1 MFNRIF
7 SLLLACLLLGM
18 PQAHA
23 QQMGSAIV
31 AYEDAGAPRLVTANQ
46 SGGSVTLIARGSGE
60 RLKEARFSGDL
71 RQLARSDDGTLL
83 VTDYSGDRLLLLDDD
98 LDVKKAIPTGHRPY
112 GVIFDPKRRWFWVT
126 LFESARL
133 QAYDEDGDLQLDLP
147 TAETPRG
154 LALTDDDRLLLTH
167 AMTGQIAIYS
177 LKNLGKTPTAAAI
190 EKPKLITLAE
200 THSATPS
207 DSQGLP
213 RLLDGIALS
222 PDGSEAW
229 LPHVLWSFSHP
240 FQFQSTVFPAVSI
253 IDLDTETERVDERK
267 QLFLQI
273 NLPNVGNRSQI
284 VSNPFAARFA
294 ADGKRV
300 YLTLAGSEDLLVFD
314 LSRSGKQN
322 NNRHRRKKFQGGAK
336 ATQLLRHLPGQ
347 SPQDLLIDGDHIL
360 VHNAMGQDLTRLSS
374 GGSGPFARVTVDKPH
389 LAQLVESDPRPA
401 ALIRGERLFNLGN
414 TLGSTSANGRF
425 PMAGD
430 NWMSCNSCHLDGFN
444 FTNKFLMQAHRQKS
458 RDNAINGHANLAN
471 MVAGDFIGEYLRMIQ
486 QTQGGMGHDG
496 RDGAE
501 PVDPARPQPE
511 VKAMMEDLHAFVTAD
526 GNLPYLAN
534 WLRLDAPRTDPA
546 KAPTSHPKEWL
557 SSASCQNC
565 HQQAFADWSD
575 SNHRLMGNSHPYYKA
590 VQALARQTEGKA
602 FGQWCQGCHMPQQVM
617 TGQTDLPKGSH
628 MLEQGGA
635 SLIKAH
641 QAGEAVVEEGTGCL
655 LCHRITRLED
665 AGGNSAFTVNLKD
678 RESYVFE
685 DAPGGSVRHWLAERQ
700 INARPAMHKASYQK
714 DFYQDAALCKS
725 CHNEFAPGTG
735 ANIVNTWDEW
745 QNSSFAKAEDP
756 AARRTCIDCHMNPK
770 PGNGGALVAGQSTEN
785 GTMKARLYRHNF
797 TGAQHQLVGLR
808 NPELEQESLALLRS
822 SATLSARIEAQNGQP
837 TLVVRVANTGA
848 GHALPTGVAD
858 FRELWL
864 ELTVTDA
871 NGQVVLQ
878 SGQPVDGAVP
888 EDARLFR
895 KVFGDAEGKPVG
907 LKFWRY
913 AKLLEDTRIPA
924 DGWRD
929 EAWPLPA
936 DAKAPFQA
944 DIKLNF
950 RTYPKW
956 VNDIVRAS
964 EPALPEPPIVTLN
977 HLQQRDLQLAAPS
990 PQPLVIT
997 HALNL
1002 EAHP

>member
-1 MFNRIF
+1 MLK
-7 SLLLACLLLGM
+7 LLLIGLFTCLLLLGA
-18 PQAHA
+18 PQAQA
-23 QQMGSAIV
+23 QQMGSALA
-31 AYEDAGAPRLVTANQ
+31 AYEEGNAPRLVTANQ
-46 SGGSVTLIARGSGE
+46 SGGSITLLARGSGE
-60 RLKEARFSGDL
+60 RLKEVRFGGDL
-71 RQLARSDDGTLL
+71 RQLARADNGNLL
-83 VTDYSGDRLLLLDDD
+83 VTDYSGDRLLLLGED
-98 LDVKKAIPTGHRPY
+98 LDLERAIPTGHRPY

-126 LFESARL
+126 LFEAARL
-133 QAYDEDGDLQLDLP
+133 QAYDLDGALMLDVA

-167 AMTGQIAIYS
+167 AMTGQLAIYDLATLKRDPAAPS
-177 LKNLGKTPTAAAI
+177 LAEPRI
-190 EKPKLITLAE
+190 ITLAE
-200 THSATPS
+200 THSDTPS

-229 LPHVLWSFSHP
+229 LPHVLWNFDHP

-253 IDLDTETERVDERK
+253 IDLDTERERVDERK

-273 NLPNVGNRSQI
+273 NLPSVGNRSQI

-314 LSRSGKQN
+314 LSRSGKSN
-322 NNRHRRKKFQGGAK
+322 SNRHRRKKFQGGAK

-347 SPQDLLIDGDHIL
+347 NPRDLLIDGDHIL
-360 VHNAMGQDLTRLSS
+360 VQNAMSQDLTRLNS
-374 GGSGPFARVTVDKPH
+374 GGPGPFARVTVDKPRF
-389 LAQLVESDPRPA
+389 ARLVDSDPRPEP
-401 ALIRGERLFNLGN
+401 LKRGERLFNLGN
-414 TLGSTSANGRF
+414 TLGQNGANRRF

-444 FTNKFLMQAHRQKS
+444 FTNRFLMQAHRQSSK
-458 RDNAINGHANLAN
+458 DNAINGHANLTN
-471 MVAGDFIGEYLRMIQ
+471 MVAGDFIGEYLRMTQ
-486 QTQGGMGHDG
+486 QTQGGMGHDP

-501 PVDPARPQPE
+501 AVDPANPPPE
-511 VKAMMEDLHAFVTAD
+511 VKAMMKDLHAFVTSD
-526 GNLPYLAN
+526 GNLPYLAS

-546 KAPTSHPKEWL
+546 RAPTTHPKEWL
-557 SSASCQNC
+557 NSASCQNC
-565 HQQAFADWSD
+565 HQEAFADWSD
-575 SNHRLMGNSHPYYKA
+575 SNHRLMGNSHPYYKV
-590 VQALARQTEGKA
+590 VQALARETEGEA
-602 FGQWCQGCHMPQQVM
+602 FGQWCQSCHMPQQVLN
-617 TGQTDLPKGSH
+617 GQTELPKGSH
-628 MLEQGGA
+628 MFERGGA
-635 SLIKAH
+635 SLVKAH
-641 QAGEAVVEEGTGCL
+641 QQGEPVVEEGTSCL
-655 LCHRITRLED
+655 FCHRITRLED
-665 AGGNSAFTVNLKD
+665 AGGNAAVTVNLKD

-685 DAPGGSVRHWLAERQ
+685 DAPGGSVRHWLGSRQ

-725 CHNEFAPGTG
+725 CHNEFAPGSG

-745 QNSSFAKAEDP
+745 EKSSFAKAKDP
-756 AARRTCIDCHMNPK
+756 ARRRSCIDCHMNPE
-770 PGNGGALVAGQSTEN
+770 PGNGGAPVAGRSTEN
-785 GTMKARLYRHNF
+785 GTYKERLYRHNF

-808 NPELEQESLALLRS
+808 NPALEQESLALLRS
-822 SATLSARIEAQNGQP
+822 SATLSARIEQAADGQQ
-837 TLVVRVANTGA
+837 LVVRVTNVGA

-871 NGQVVLQ
+871 SGKTVLR

-929 EAWPLPA
+929 EAWPLPS
-936 DAKAPFQA
+936 DAQGPFSA
-944 DIKLNF
+944 DIRLNF

-956 VNDIVRAS
+956 VNDIVRAA
-964 EPALPEPPIVTLN
+964 EPQLPEPPIVLLN
-977 HLQQRDLQLAAPS
+977 RLQLSQLTPTPPS
-990 PQPLVIT
+990 PDT
-997 HALNL
+997 EH
-1002 EAHP
+1002 EH

>member
-1 MFNRIF
+1 MLKLLLSCLLIGL
-7 SLLLACLLLGM
+7 SLLGSA
-18 PQAHA
+18 QA
-23 QQMGSAIV
+23 QQMGSALIP
-31 AYEDAGAPRLVTANQ
+31 YEDAKAPRLVTANQ
-46 SGGSVTLIARGSGE
+46 STGSVTLLERGSGE
-60 RLKEARFSGDL
+60 RLKEAVLGGDL
-71 RQLARSDDGTLL
+71 RQLARADDGTLL
-83 VTDYSGDRLLLLDDD
+83 VTDYSGDRLLLLDND
-98 LDVKKAIPTGHRPY
+98 LDVKKVIPTGHRPY
-112 GVIFDPKRRWFWVT
+112 GVIFDPKRGWFWVT
-126 LFESARL
+126 LFEAARL
-133 QAYDEDGDLQLDLP
+133 QAYDVDGRLQLDLA

-167 AMTGQIAIYS
+167 AMTGQLAIYDLGT
-177 LKNLGKTPTAAAI
+177 LKGTADKATLAN
-190 EKPKLITLAE
+190 PKLITLAE
-200 THSATPS
+200 THSDTPS

-213 RLLDGIALS
+213 RLLDGISLS

-229 LPHVLWSFSHP
+229 LPHVLWSFDHP

-253 IDLDTETERVDERK
+253 IDLGSETERVDERK

-322 NNRHRRKKFQGGAK
+322 SNRHRRKKFQGGAK

-347 SPQDLLIDGDHIL
+347 NPRDLLIDGDHIL
-360 VHNAMGQDLTRLSS
+360 VHNVMGQDLTRLAS
-374 GGSGPFARVTVDKPH
+374 GGSGPFARVTVDVPH
-389 LAQLVESDPRPA
+389 FAKLVQTDPRPE
-401 ALIRGERLFNLGN
+401 ALKRGERLFNLGN
-414 TLGSTSANGRF
+414 TAANARF

-444 FTNKFLMQAHRQKS
+444 FTNRFLMQAHRQKS
-458 RDNAINGHANLAN
+458 KDNAINGHANLTN
-471 MVAGDFIGEYLRMIQ
+471 MVAGDFIGEYLRMAQ

-501 PVDPARPQPE
+501 TVDPARPQPE

-557 SSASCQNC
+557 NSASCQNC
-565 HQQAFADWSD
+565 HSQAFKDWSD

-590 VQALARQTEGKA
+590 VQALARQTEGEA

-628 MLEQGGA
+628 MLERGGA

-641 QAGEAVVEEGTGCL
+641 QAGEPVVEEGTSCV

-685 DAPGGSVRHWLAERQ
+685 DAPGGSARHWLAERQ
-700 INARPAMHKASYQK
+700 INARPAMHKASYQQ

-745 QNSSFAKAEDP
+745 QNSSFATSADP
-756 AARRTCIDCHMNPK
+756 DKRRGCIDCHMNPE
-770 PGNGGALVAGQSTEN
+770 PGNGGAPVAGQSTEN
-785 GTMKARLYRHNF
+785 GPVKERLYRHNF

-822 SATLSARIEAQNGQP
+822 SAALSARIEQIEQQDGQP
-837 TLVVRVANTGA
+837 DGPQRLVVRVTNVGA

-871 NGQVVLQ
+871 TGQVVLK
-878 SGQPVDGAVP
+878 SGQPVEGAVP

-895 KVFGDAEGKPVG
+895 KVFGDAEGKPLG

-913 AKLLEDTRIPA
+913 EKLLEDTRIPA

-936 DAKAPFQA
+936 DARGPFSA

-964 EPALPEPPIVTLN
+964 EPQLPEPPIVLLN
-977 HLQQRDLQLAAPS
+977 RLQLTQLQSTQSAPD
-990 PQPLVIT
+990 T
-997 HALNL
+997 EH
-1002 EAHP
+1002 ER

>member
-1 MFNRIF
+1 MLKLLLSCLLIVL
-7 SLLLACLLLGM
+7 SLLGSV
-18 PQAHA
+18 QA
-23 QQMGSAIV
+23 QQMGSALIP
-31 AYEDAGAPRLVTANQ
+31 YEDGRAPRLVTANQ
-46 SGGSVTLIARGSGE
+46 SAGSVTLLARDSGE
-60 RLKEARFSGDL
+60 RLKEARFGGDL
-71 RQLARSDDGTLL
+71 RQLARADDDTLL

-98 LDVKKAIPTGHRPY
+98 LDVKKVIPTGHRPY
-112 GVIFDPKRRWFWVT
+112 GVIFDPKRNWFWVS
-126 LFESARL
+126 LFEAARL
-133 QAYDEDGDLQLDLP
+133 QAYDLDGKLKLDLA

-167 AMTGQIAIYS
+167 AMTGQLAIYDLGT
-177 LKNLGKTPTAAAI
+177 LKDRADNATLAN
-190 EKPKLITLAE
+190 PKLITLAE
-200 THSATPS
+200 THSDTPS

-229 LPHVLWSFSHP
+229 LPHVLWSFDHP

-253 IDLDTETERVDERK
+253 IDLDSETERVDERK

-284 VSNPFAARFA
+284 VSNPFAARFT

-322 NNRHRRKKFQGGAK
+322 SNRHRRKKFQGGAK

-347 SPQDLLIDGDHIL
+347 NPRDLLIDGDHIL
-360 VHNAMGQDLTRLSS
+360 VHNVMGQDLTRLAS
-374 GGSGPFARVTVDKPH
+374 GGSGPFARVTVDVPH
-389 LAQLVESDPRPA
+389 FAKLVENDPRPEP
-401 ALIRGERLFNLGN
+401 LKRGERLFNLGN
-414 TLGSTSANGRF
+414 TLSDVTANGRF

-444 FTNKFLMQAHRQKS
+444 FTNRFLMQAHRQASK
-458 RDNAINGHANLAN
+458 DNAINGHANLAN
-471 MVAGDFIGEYLRMIQ
+471 MVAGDFVGEYLRMTQ

-501 PVDPARPQPE
+501 PVDPAKPQPE

-546 KAPTSHPKEWL
+546 KAPTTHPKEWL
-557 SSASCQNC
+557 NSASCQNC

-590 VQALARQTEGKA
+590 VQALARQTEGEA
-602 FGQWCQGCHMPQQVM
+602 FGQWCQGCHMPQQVL

-628 MLEQGGA
+628 MLERGGS
-635 SLIKAH
+635 SLIEAH
-641 QAGEAVVEEGTGCL
+641 QAGEPVVEEGTGCV

-665 AGGNSAFTVNLKD
+665 AGGNSAFTVNLQD

-685 DAPGGSVRHWLAERQ
+685 DAPGGSARHWLAERQ

-714 DFYQDAALCKS
+714 DFYRDAALCKS
-725 CHNEFAPGTG
+725 CHNEFAPGSG

-745 QNSSFAKAEDP
+745 QGSSFATSADP
-756 AARRTCIDCHMNPK
+756 AKRRGCIDCHMNPE
-770 PGNGGALVAGQSTEN
+770 PGNGGAPVSGQSTEN
-785 GTMKARLYRHNF
+785 GPVKERLYRHNF

-808 NPELEQESLALLRS
+808 NPALEQESLALLRS
-822 SATLSARIEAQNGQP
+822 SATLSARIEQQEGRQ
-837 TLVVRVANTGA
+837 TLVVRVTNVGA

-858 FRELWL
+858 FREIWL
-864 ELTVTDA
+864 ELTLTDA

-913 AKLLEDTRIPA
+913 EKLLEDTRIPA

-936 DAKAPFQA
+936 DARGPFQA

-956 VNDIVRAS
+956 VSDAVRAG
-964 EPALPEPPIVTLN
+964 EPALPEPPIVLLN
-977 HLQQRDLQLAAPS
+977 QLRLTELQPAATA
-990 PQPLVIT
+990 PQTQVLT
-997 HALNL
+997 QALNL
-1002 EAHP
+1002 EPHP

>member
-1 MFNRIF
+1 MLKWLL
-7 SLLLACLLLGM
+7 SCLLAATWLMGASG
-18 PQAHA
+18 AHA
-23 QQMGSAIV
+23 QQMGSALT
-31 AYEDAGAPRLVTANQ
+31 AYEEGGGPRLVTANL
-46 SGGSVTLIARGSGE
+46 SGGSVTLLARDSGE
-60 RLKEARFSGDL
+60 RLEEVHFGGDL
-71 RQLARSDDGTLL
+71 RQVARADNGNLL
-83 VTDYSGDRLLLLDDD
+83 VTDYSGDRLLLLNED
-98 LDVKKAIPTGHRPY
+98 LRLEKVIPTGHRPY

-126 LFESARL
+126 LFEAGRL
-133 QAYDEDGDLQLDLP
+133 QAYDSAGKRQLDLD
-147 TAETPRG
+147 AGDTPRG
-154 LALTDDDRLLLTH
+154 LALTDDDRLLLTR
-167 AMTGQIAIYS
+167 AMTGQLAIYNLAS
-177 LKNLGKTPTAAAI
+177 LRTTAAEADLANPHI
-190 EKPKLITLAE
+190 ITLAE
-200 THSATPS
+200 THSDTPS

-213 RLLDGIALS
+213 RLLDGISLS

-229 LPHVLWSFSHP
+229 LPHVLWSFDHP

-253 IDLDTETERVDERK
+253 IDLDEEKERVDERK

-322 NNRHRRKKFQGGAK
+322 SNRHRRKKFQGGAK

-347 SPQDLLIDGDHIL
+347 NPRDLLVEGDHIL
-360 VHNAMGQDLTRLSS
+360 VQNAMSQDLTRLNS
-374 GGSGPFARVTVDKPH
+374 GGPGPFARVTVDNPRF
-389 LAQLVESDPRPA
+389 ATLVEADPRPA
-401 ALIRGERLFNLGN
+401 ALKRGERLFNLGN
-414 TLGSTSANGRF
+414 TFGNDGASRRF

-444 FTNKFLMQAHRQKS
+444 FTNRALMQAHRQHS
-458 RDNAINGHANLAN
+458 RDNAINGHANLTN
-471 MVAGDFIGEYLRMIQ
+471 MVAGDFIGEYLRMTQ
-486 QTQGGMGHDG
+486 QTQGGMGHDS
-496 RDGAE
+496 RDGAQL
-501 PVDPARPQPE
+501 VDPANPPPE
-511 VKAMMEDLHAFVTAD
+511 VKAMMEDLHAFVTSD
-526 GNLPYLAN
+526 GNLPYLAS
-534 WLRLDAPRTDPA
+534 WLRLDAPRRDPA
-546 KAPTSHPKEWL
+546 KAPTTHPKEWL
-557 SSASCQNC
+557 NSASCQNC

-575 SNHRLMGNSHPYYKA
+575 SNHRLMGNSHPYYKV
-590 VQALARQTEGKA
+590 VQQLARETEGEA
-602 FGQWCQGCHMPQQVM
+602 FGQWCQSCHMPQQVM
-617 TGQTDLPKGSH
+617 TGQTALPKGSH
-628 MLEQGGA
+628 MFERGGA
-635 SLIKAH
+635 SLVKAH
-641 QAGEAVVEEGTGCL
+641 QAGEPVVEEGTSCL
-655 LCHRITRLED
+655 FCHRITRLED
-665 AGGNSAFTVNLKD
+665 AGGNGAVTVNLKD

-745 QNSSFAKAEDP
+745 QQSSFATAKDP
-756 AARRTCIDCHMNPK
+756 AKRRTCIDCHMNPD
-770 PGNGGALVAGQSTEN
+770 PGNGGAPVAGQSTEN
-785 GTMKARLYRHNF
+785 GTVKERLYRHNF

-808 NPELEQESLALLRS
+808 NAELEQESLALLRS
-822 SATLSARIEAQNGQP
+822 SATLSARIEQAADGQQ
-837 TLVVRVANTGA
+837 LVVRVANTGA

-871 NGQVVLQ
+871 SGKLVLA
-878 SGQPVDGAVP
+878 SGQPVDGSVP

-895 KVFGDAEGKPVG
+895 KVFGDADGKPVG

-929 EAWPLPA
+929 ERWMLPA
-936 DAKAPFQA
+936 GAQGPLRA

-956 VNDIVRAS
+956 VNDAVRAT
-964 EPALPEPPIVTLN
+964 EPQLPEPPIVLLN
-977 HLQQRDLQLAAPS
+977 RLQLTQL
-990 PQPLVIT
+990 QPTQLSSVM
-997 HALNL
+997 
-1002 EAHP
+1002 EPER

>member
-1 MFNRIF
+1 MLK
-7 SLLLACLLLGM
+7 LLLSSLFLALLSTILLPGT
-18 PQAHA
+18 ASA
-23 QQMGSAIV
+23 QEMGTAMI
-31 AYEDAGAPRLVTANQ
+31 AYDEGNAPRLVTANQ
-46 SGGSVTLIARGSGE
+46 SAGSVTLLERDSGK
-60 RLKEARFSGDL
+60 RLKEAQLGGDL
-71 RQLARSDDGTLL
+71 RQLARADDGTLL
-83 VTDYSGDRLLLLDDD
+83 VTDYSGDRVLLLDDD
-98 LDVKKAIPTGHRPY
+98 LDLAKAIPTGHRPY
-112 GVIFDPKRRWFWVT
+112 GVIFDPKRQWFWVT
-126 LFESARL
+126 LFEAGRL
-133 QAYDEDGDLQLDLP
+133 QAYDTTGKLQLDAE

-154 LALTDDDRLLLTH
+154 MALTDDDRLLLTH
-167 AMTGQIAIYS
+167 AMTGQFAIYD
-177 LKNLGKTPTAAAI
+177 LAKL
-190 EKPKLITLAE
+190 EKDAKGATLPKLITLAE
-200 THSATPS
+200 THSDTPS

-229 LPHVLWSFSHP
+229 LPHVLWSFDHP

-253 IDLDTETERVDERK
+253 IDLDEEKERVDERK

-273 NLPNVGNRSQI
+273 NLPSVGNRSQI

-322 NNRHRRKKFQGGAK
+322 SNRHRRKKFQGGAK

-347 SPQDLLIDGDHIL
+347 NPRDLLIDGDQIL
-360 VHNAMGQDLTRLSS
+360 VHNVMGQDLTRLNT
-374 GGSGPFARVTVDKPH
+374 GGSGPFARVTVDVPH
-389 LAQLVESDPRPA
+389 FAKLVESDPRPEP
-401 ALIRGERLFNLGN
+401 LKRGERLFNLGN
-414 TLGSTSANGRF
+414 TAANSRF

-444 FTNKFLMQAHRQKS
+444 FTNRYLMTAHRQKS

-471 MVAGDFIGEYLRMIQ
+471 MVAGDFIGEYLRMTQ
-486 QTQGGMGHDG
+486 QTQGGMGHDT

-501 PVDPARPQPE
+501 TVDTAKPQPE

-534 WLRLDAPRTDPA
+534 WLRLDAPRRDPA
-546 KAPTSHPKEWL
+546 KAPTTHPKEWL
-557 SSASCQNC
+557 NSASCQNC
-565 HQQAFADWSD
+565 HQQAFKDWSE
-575 SNHRLMGNSHPYYKA
+575 SNHRLMGNSHPYYKV
-590 VQALARQTEGKA
+590 VQALARETEGEA
-602 FGQWCQGCHMPQQVM
+602 FGQWCQGCHMPQQVL
-617 TGQTDLPKGSH
+617 TGQTELPKGSN
-628 MLEQGGA
+628 MFEQGGT
-635 SLIKAH
+635 SLIAAH
-641 QAGEAVVEEGTGCL
+641 NKGEPVVEEGTGCV
-655 LCHRITRLED
+655 LCHRITKVED

-685 DAPGGSVRHWLAERQ
+685 DAPGGSLKHWLAERQ

-756 AARRTCIDCHMNPK
+756 AKRRTCIDCHMNPE
-770 PGNGGALVAGQSTEN
+770 PGNGGAPVAGQSTEN
-785 GTMKARLYRHNF
+785 GTVKERLYRHNF

-808 NPELEQESLALLRS
+808 NAELEQESLALLRS
-822 SATLSARIEAQNGQP
+822 SATLSARIETKTGQLE
-837 TLVVRVANTGA
+837 LVVRVANTGA

-864 ELTVTDA
+864 ELTVTDVT
-871 NGQVVLQ
+871 GKVVLT
-878 SGQPVDGAVP
+878 SGQPVAGAVP

-936 DAKAPFQA
+936 DAKAPFKA
-944 DIKLNF
+944 DIRLNF

-956 VNDIVRAS
+956 VSDAVRAA
-964 EPALPEPPIVTLN
+964 EPSLPEPPIVLLT
-977 HLQQRDLQLAAPS
+977 RLQLNRLQLTLQPTPNMPDTE
-990 PQPLVIT
+990 PQT
-997 HALNL
+997 
-1002 EAHP
+1002 

>member
-1 MFNRIF
+1 MLKSLISCLILGL
-7 SLLLACLLLGM
+7 SLLGAPLT
-18 PQAHA
+18 QA
-23 QQMGSAIV
+23 QQMGSALQ
-31 AYEDAGAPRLVTANQ
+31 AFDQQGAPRLLSANQ
-46 SGGSVTLIARGSGE
+46 GTGSITLLARDSGE
-60 RLKEARFSGDL
+60 RLKEASFGGDL
-71 RQLARSDDGTLL
+71 RQLARADDGTLL

-98 LDVKKAIPTGHRPY
+98 LDLKKAIATGHRPY

-126 LFESARL
+126 LFEAARL
-133 QAYDEDGDLQLDLP
+133 QAYDLKGTLVLDVA
-147 TAETPRG
+147 TAEAPRG

-167 AMTGQIAIYS
+167 AMTGQLAIYS
-177 LKNLGKTPTAAAI
+177 LKNLGNAPTAAALA
-190 EKPKLITLAE
+190 KPKLITLAE
-200 THSATPS
+200 THSDTPS

-229 LPHVLWSFSHP
+229 LPHVLWSLDHP

-253 IDLDTETERVDERK
+253 IDLDSETERVDERK

-273 NLPNVGNRSQI
+273 NLPSVGNRSQI

-322 NNRHRRKKFQGGAK
+322 SNRHRRKKFQGGAK

-347 SPQDLLIDGDHIL
+347 NPRDLLIDGDHIL
-360 VHNAMGQDLTRLSS
+360 VHNVMSQDLTRLAS

-389 LAQLVESDPRPA
+389 FAQLVTSDPRPA
-401 ALIRGERLFNLGN
+401 ALKRGERLFNLGN
-414 TLGSTSANGRF
+414 TLGSSSANGRF

-444 FTNKFLMQAHRQKS
+444 FTNKFLMQAHRQASK
-458 RDNAINGHANLAN
+458 DNAINGHANLTN
-471 MVAGDFIGEYLRMIQ
+471 MVAGDFIGEYLRMTQ

-496 RDGAE
+496 RDGAQA
-501 PVDPARPQPE
+501 VDPANPPTE

-534 WLRLDAPRTDPA
+534 WLRLDTPRTDPA

-557 SSASCQNC
+557 NSASCQNC

-590 VQALARQTEGKA
+590 VQALARQTEGEA

-628 MLEQGGA
+628 MLEQRGA
-635 SLIKAH
+635 SLIAAH
-641 QAGEAVVEEGTGCL
+641 KAGEPVVEEGTGCL

-756 AARRTCIDCHMNPK
+756 AKRRTCIDCHMNPE
-770 PGNGGALVAGQSTEN
+770 PGNGGAAVSGQSTEN
-785 GTMKARLYRHNF
+785 GTVKTRLYRHNF

-808 NPELEQESLALLRS
+808 NPSLEQESLALLRS
-822 SATLSARIEAQNGQP
+822 SATLSARIEAQNEQQA
-837 TLVVRVANTGA
+837 LVVRVANTGA

-871 NGQVVLQ
+871 NGQVVLK

-936 DAKAPFQA
+936 DAKGPFQA

-964 EPALPEPPIVTLN
+964 EPQLPEPPIVLLN
-977 HLQQRDLQLAAPS
+977 RLQLS
-990 PQPLVIT
+990 QLQPT
-997 HALNL
+997 QSSTDMEH
-1002 EAHP
+1002 ER

>member
-1 MFNRIF
+1 MVNRIF

-18 PQAHA
+18 TQAQA
-23 QQMGSAIV
+23 QQMGSALQ
-31 AYEDAGAPRLVTANQ
+31 AYDEGKAPRLVTANQ
-46 SGGSVTLIARGSGE
+46 GGGSVTLIARDSGE
-60 RLKEARFSGDL
+60 RLKEARFGGDL

-83 VTDYSGDRLLLLDDD
+83 VTDYSGDRLLLLGED
-98 LDVKKAIPTGHRPY
+98 LDLKKAIPTGHRPY
-112 GVIFDPKRRWFWVT
+112 GVIFDPKRRWFWVS

-167 AMTGQIAIYS
+167 AMTGQLAIYN
-177 LKNLGKTPTAAAI
+177 LKNLGKAPTAATI
-190 EKPKLITLAE
+190 EKPRLITLAE
-200 THSATPS
+200 THSPTPS

-222 PDGSEAW
+222 PDGTEAW
-229 LPHVLWSFSHP
+229 LPHLLWSFDHP

-322 NNRHRRKKFQGGAK
+322 SNRHRRKKFQGGAK

-347 SPQDLLIDGDHIL
+347 NPRDLLIDGDHIL
-360 VHNAMGQDLTRLSS
+360 VHNVMGQDLTRLAS
-374 GGSGPFARVTVDKPH
+374 GGSGPFARVTVDVPH
-389 LAQLVESDPRPA
+389 FAQLVESDPRPV
-401 ALIRGERLFNLGN
+401 ALQRGERLFNLGN
-414 TLGSTSANGRF
+414 TLGSSSANGRF

-471 MVAGDFIGEYLRMIQ
+471 MVAGDFVGEYLRMIQ

-501 PVDPARPQPE
+501 PVDPAKPQPE

-546 KAPTSHPKEWL
+546 KAPATHPKDWL
-557 SSASCQNC
+557 NSASCQNC
-565 HQQAFADWSD
+565 HAQAFADWSD

-590 VQALARQTEGKA
+590 VQALARETEGEA
-602 FGQWCQGCHMPQQVM
+602 FGQWCQGCHMPQQVL

-628 MLEQGGA
+628 MLERGGT
-635 SLIKAH
+635 SLIEAHKA
-641 QAGEAVVEEGTGCL
+641 GKPVVEEGTGCL

-685 DAPGGSVRHWLAERQ
+685 DAPGGSARHWLAERQ

-756 AARRTCIDCHMNPK
+756 AARRTCIDCHMNPE
-770 PGNGGALVAGQSTEN
+770 PGNGGAPVAGQSTEN
-785 GTMKARLYRHNF
+785 GTLKARLYRHNF

-822 SATLSARIEAQNGQP
+822 SATLSARIEAQNGQQA
-837 TLVVRVANTGA
+837 LVVRVANTGA

-864 ELTVTDA
+864 ELTLTDA

-878 SGQPVDGAVP
+878 SGQPVNGAVP

-936 DAKAPFQA
+936 DAKGPFQV

-956 VNDIVRAS
+956 VNDIVRKG
-964 EPALPEPPIVTLN
+964 EPDLPEPPIVTLN
-977 HLQQRDLQLAAPS
+977 HLQLRDLQSVSS
-990 PQPLVIT
+990 PQPLVLT

-1002 EAHP
+1002 EPHP

>member
-1 MFNRIF
+1 MLK
-7 SLLLACLLLGM
+7 LLLSLMLAALLQGT
-18 PQAHA
+18 ASA
-23 QQMGSAIV
+23 QEMGTAMI
-31 AYEDAGAPRLVTANQ
+31 AYDEGSAPRLVTANQ
-46 SGGSVTLIARGSGE
+46 NAGSVTLLERDSGK
-60 RLKEARFSGDL
+60 RLKEAQLGGDL
-71 RQLARSDDGTLL
+71 RQLARADDGTLL

-98 LDVKKAIPTGHRPY
+98 LDLEKVIPTGHRPY
-112 GVIFDPKRRWFWVT
+112 GVIFDAKRQWFWAT

-133 QAYDEDGDLQLDLP
+133 QAYDTAGKLQLDVA

-154 LALTDDDRLLLTH
+154 LALTDNDRLLLTH
-167 AMTGQIAIYS
+167 TMTGQLAIYD
-177 LKNLGKTPTAAAI
+177 LAKLEKDAKGATLP
-190 EKPKLITLAE
+190 KPKLITLAE
-200 THSATPS
+200 THSDTPS

-229 LPHVLWSFSHP
+229 LPHVLWSFDHP

-253 IDLDTETERVDERK
+253 IDLDEEKERVDERK

-273 NLPNVGNRSQI
+273 NLPSVGNRSQI

-322 NNRHRRKKFQGGAK
+322 SNRHRRKKFQGGAK

-347 SPQDLLIDGDHIL
+347 NPRDLLIDGDHIL
-360 VHNAMGQDLTRLSS
+360 VHNVMGQDLTRLNS
-374 GGSGPFARVTVDKPH
+374 GGSGPFARVTVDVPH
-389 LAQLVESDPRPA
+389 FAKLVETDPRPE
-401 ALIRGERLFNLGN
+401 ALKRGERLFHLGN
-414 TLGSTSANGRF
+414 TLGNNGANARF

-444 FTNKFLMQAHRQKS
+444 FTNRYLMAAHRQQS
-458 RDNAINGHANLAN
+458 GDNAINGHANLAN
-471 MVAGDFIGEYLRMIQ
+471 MVAGDFIGEYLRMTQ
-486 QTQGGMGHDG
+486 QTQGGMGHDT

-501 PVDPARPQPE
+501 AVDPAKPQAE
-511 VKAMMEDLHAFVTAD
+511 VKEMMEDLHAFVTAD

-534 WLRLDAPRTDPA
+534 WLRLDAPRRDPA
-546 KAPTSHPKEWL
+546 KAPTTHPKEWL
-557 SSASCQNC
+557 NSASCQNC
-565 HQQAFADWSD
+565 HQQAFQDWSE
-575 SNHRLMGNSHPYYKA
+575 SNHRLMGNSHPYYKV
-590 VQALARQTEGKA
+590 VQALARETEGEA

-617 TGQTDLPKGSH
+617 NGQQDLPKGSH
-628 MLEQGGA
+628 MFERGGA
-635 SLIKAH
+635 SLIAAH
-641 QAGEAVVEEGTGCL
+641 QKGEPVVEEGTGCV

-685 DAPGGSVRHWLAERQ
+685 DAAGGSLQHWLAERQ
-700 INARPAMHKASYQK
+700 INARPAAHKASYQK
-714 DFYQDAALCKS
+714 DFYRDAALCKS

-745 QNSSFAKAEDP
+745 EKSSFAKAEDP
-756 AARRTCIDCHMNPK
+756 AKRRTCIDCHMNPT
-770 PGNGGALVAGQSTEN
+770 PGNGGAPVAGQSTEN
-785 GTMKARLYRHNF
+785 GTVKERLYRHNF

-808 NPELEQESLALLRS
+808 SATLEQESLALLRS
-822 SATLSARIEAQNGQP
+822 SATLSARIENQSGQP
-837 TLVVRVANTGA
+837 ALVVRVANTGA

-871 NGQVVLQ
+871 SGKLVLH

-936 DAKAPFQA
+936 NAQGPFKA

-956 VNDIVRAS
+956 VNDAVRAA
-964 EPALPEPPIVTLN
+964 EPSLPEPPIVLLN
-977 HLQQRDLQLAAPS
+977 RLQLTL
-990 PQPLVIT
+990 QPLPVT
-997 HALNL
+997 PDT
-1002 EAHP
+1002 EPQS

>member
-401 ALIRGERLFNLGN
+401 ALIRGERLF
-414 TLGSTSANGRF
+414 
-425 PMAGD
+425 
-430 NWMSCNSCHLDGFN
+430 
-444 FTNKFLMQAHRQKS
+444 
-458 RDNAINGHANLAN
+458 
-471 MVAGDFIGEYLRMIQ
+471 
-486 QTQGGMGHDG
+486 
-496 RDGAE
+496 
-501 PVDPARPQPE
+501 
-511 VKAMMEDLHAFVTAD
+511 
-526 GNLPYLAN
+526 
-534 WLRLDAPRTDPA
+534 
-546 KAPTSHPKEWL
+546 
-557 SSASCQNC
+557 
-565 HQQAFADWSD
+565 
-575 SNHRLMGNSHPYYKA
+575 
-590 VQALARQTEGKA
+590 
-602 FGQWCQGCHMPQQVM
+602 
-617 TGQTDLPKGSH
+617 
-628 MLEQGGA
+628 
-635 SLIKAH
+635 
-641 QAGEAVVEEGTGCL
+641 
-655 LCHRITRLED
+655 
-665 AGGNSAFTVNLKD
+665 
-678 RESYVFE
+678 
-685 DAPGGSVRHWLAERQ
+685 
-700 INARPAMHKASYQK
+700 
-714 DFYQDAALCKS
+714 
-725 CHNEFAPGTG
+725 
-735 ANIVNTWDEW
+735 
-745 QNSSFAKAEDP
+745 
-756 AARRTCIDCHMNPK
+756 
-770 PGNGGALVAGQSTEN
+770 
-785 GTMKARLYRHNF
+785 
-797 TGAQHQLVGLR
+797 
-808 NPELEQESLALLRS
+808 
-822 SATLSARIEAQNGQP
+822 
-837 TLVVRVANTGA
+837 
-848 GHALPTGVAD
+848 
-858 FRELWL
+858 
-864 ELTVTDA
+864 
-871 NGQVVLQ
+871 
-878 SGQPVDGAVP
+878 
-888 EDARLFR
+888 
-895 KVFGDAEGKPVG
+895 
-907 LKFWRY
+907 
-913 AKLLEDTRIPA
+913 
-924 DGWRD
+924 
-929 EAWPLPA
+929 
-936 DAKAPFQA
+936 
-944 DIKLNF
+944 
-950 RTYPKW
+950 
-956 VNDIVRAS
+956 
-964 EPALPEPPIVTLN
+964 
-977 HLQQRDLQLAAPS
+977 
-990 PQPLVIT
+990 
-997 HALNL
+997 
-1002 EAHP
+1002 

>member
-1 MFNRIF
+1 MLKWLL
-7 SLLLACLLLGM
+7 SLMLAALLLGT
-18 PQAHA
+18 ASA
-23 QQMGSAIV
+23 REMGA
-31 AYEDAGAPRLVTANQ
+31 AMLPYGEGDTPRLLVANQ
-46 SGGSVTLIARGSGE
+46 GAGSVTLLERQSGK
-60 RLKEARFSGDL
+60 RLKEVQLGGDL

-83 VTDYSGDRLLLLDDD
+83 VTDYSGDRLLLLDED
-98 LDVKKAIPTGHRPY
+98 LKLEKAIPTGHRPY
-112 GVIFDPKRRWFWVT
+112 GVIFDPKRQWFWVT

-133 QAYDEDGDLQLDLP
+133 QAYDSAGKLQLDAE

-167 AMTGQIAIYS
+167 AMTGQLAIYDLAKLDKGAKGTS
-177 LKNLGKTPTAAAI
+177 LLDTALP
-190 EKPKLITLAE
+190 KPKLITLAE
-200 THSATPS
+200 THSDTPS

-229 LPHVLWSFSHP
+229 LPHVLWSFDHP

-253 IDLDTETERVDERK
+253 IDLDEEKERVDERK

-273 NLPNVGNRSQI
+273 NLPSVGNRSQI

-314 LSRSGKQN
+314 LSRSGKSN
-322 NNRHRRKKFQGGAK
+322 SNRHRRKKFQGGAK

-347 SPQDLLIDGDHIL
+347 NPRDLFVDGDHIL
-360 VHNAMGQDLTRLSS
+360 VHNVMGQDLTRLSS
-374 GGSGPFARVTVDKPH
+374 GGNGPFARVTVDVPH
-389 LAQLVESDPRPA
+389 FAKLVETDPRPE
-401 ALIRGERLFNLGN
+401 ALKRGERLFNLGN
-414 TLGSTSANGRF
+414 TAANSRF

-444 FTNKFLMQAHRQKS
+444 FTNRHLMAAHRQQS
-458 RDNAINGHANLAN
+458 GDNAINGHANLAN
-471 MVAGDFIGEYLRMIQ
+471 MVAGDFVGEYLRMTQ
-486 QTQGGMGHDG
+486 QTQGGMGHDT

-501 PVDPARPQPE
+501 AVDPESPQPE

-534 WLRLDAPRTDPA
+534 WLRLDAPRKDPA
-546 KAPTSHPKEWL
+546 KAPTTHPKEWL
-557 SSASCQNC
+557 NSASCQNC
-565 HQQAFADWSD
+565 HQEAFADWSE
-575 SNHRLMGNSHPYYKA
+575 SNHRLMGNSHPYYKV
-590 VQALARQTEGKA
+590 VQALARETEGEA
-602 FGQWCQGCHMPQQVM
+602 FGQWCQGCHMPQQVL
-617 TGQTDLPKGSH
+617 TGQQDLPKGSH
-628 MLEQGGA
+628 MFEQGGA
-635 SLIKAH
+635 SLIAAH
-641 QAGEAVVEEGTGCL
+641 QAGEPVVEEGTGCV
-655 LCHRITRLED
+655 LCHRITRIED

-685 DAPGGSVRHWLAERQ
+685 DAPGGSLKHWLAERQ

-745 QNSSFAKAEDP
+745 ENSSFAKAEDP
-756 AARRTCIDCHMNPK
+756 AKRRTCIDCHMNPE
-770 PGNGGALVAGQSTEN
+770 PGNGGAPVAGQSTEN

-808 NPELEQESLALLRS
+808 NPALEQESLALLRS
-822 SATLSARIEAQNGQP
+822 SATLSARIEGAADNQQ
-837 TLVVRVANTGA
+837 LVVRVANTGA

-871 NGQVVLQ
+871 SGKRVLA

-936 DAKAPFQA
+936 DAKGPFKA
-944 DIKLNF
+944 DIRLNF

-956 VNDIVRAS
+956 VSDAVRAA
-964 EPALPEPPIVTLN
+964 EPSLPAPPIVQLN
-977 HLQQRDLQLAAPS
+977 RLQLTL
-990 PQPLVIT
+990 QPLPVT
-997 HALNL
+997 PDT
-1002 EAHP
+1002 EPQT

>member
-1 MFNRIF
+1 MLKSSF
-7 SLLLACLLLGM
+7 SAYLSPLLALLLLLASPFAL
-18 PQAHA
+18 A
-23 QQMGSAIV
+23 QQMGAGMT
-31 AYEDAGAPRLVTANQ
+31 AYEEGQSPRLVTANL
-46 SGGSVTLIARGSGE
+46 SAGSVTLLERDSGK
-60 RLKEARFSGDL
+60 RLKEVPLGGDL
-71 RQLARSDDGTLL
+71 RQLARADDGTLL

-98 LDVKKAIPTGHRPY
+98 LDLEKAIPTGHRPY
-112 GVIFDPKRRWFWVT
+112 GVIFDAKRQWFWVT

-133 QAYDEDGDLQLDLP
+133 QAYDTAGNLQLDAE

-154 LALTDDDRLLLTH
+154 LALTNDDRLLLTH
-167 AMTGQIAIYS
+167 AMTGQLAIYDLAKLGHGAKGSS
-177 LKNLGKTPTAAAI
+177 LP
-190 EKPKLITLAE
+190 KPKLITLAE
-200 THSATPS
+200 THSDTPS

-229 LPHVLWSFSHP
+229 LPHVLWSFDHP

-253 IDLDTETERVDERK
+253 IDLDEEKERVDERK

-273 NLPNVGNRSQI
+273 NLPSVGNRSQI

-314 LSRSGKQN
+314 LSRSGKSN

-347 SPQDLLIDGDHIL
+347 NPRDLLIDGEHIL
-360 VHNAMGQDLTRLSS
+360 VHNAMGQDLTRLNS
-374 GGSGPFARVTVDKPH
+374 GGSGPFARVTVDVPH
-389 LAQLVESDPRPA
+389 FAKLVETDPRPEP
-401 ALIRGERLFNLGN
+401 LQRGERLFHLGN
-414 TLGSTSANGRF
+414 TASNSRF

-444 FTNKFLMQAHRQKS
+444 FTNRYLMAAHRQKS
-458 RDNAINGHANLAN
+458 GDNAINGHANLTN
-471 MVAGDFIGEYLRMIQ
+471 MVAGDFVGEYLRMTQ
-486 QTQGGMGHDG
+486 QTQGGMGHDT

-501 PVDPARPQPE
+501 AVDPAKPQPE
-511 VKAMMEDLHAFVTAD
+511 VKVMMEDLHAFVTAD

-546 KAPTSHPKEWL
+546 KAPTTHPKEWL
-557 SSASCQNC
+557 NSASCQNC
-565 HQQAFADWSD
+565 HQQAFQDWSE
-575 SNHRLMGNSHPYYKA
+575 SNHRLMGNSHPYYKV
-590 VQALARQTEGKA
+590 VQALARETEGEA

-617 TGQTDLPKGSH
+617 TGQLDLPKGSH
-628 MLEQGGA
+628 MFEQGGA
-635 SLIKAH
+635 SLIAAH
-641 QAGEAVVEEGTGCL
+641 KAGEPVVEEGTGCV
-655 LCHRITRLED
+655 LCHRITKVED

-685 DAPGGSVRHWLAERQ
+685 DAAGGSLQHWLAERQ
-700 INARPAMHKASYQK
+700 INARPAAHKASYQK
-714 DFYQDAALCKS
+714 DFYRDAALCKS

-745 QNSSFAKAEDP
+745 EKSSFAKAEDP
-756 AARRTCIDCHMNPK
+756 AKRRTCIDCHMSPE
-770 PGNGGALVAGQSTEN
+770 PGNGGAPVAGQSTEN
-785 GTMKARLYRHNF
+785 GTMKTRLYRHNF

-808 NPELEQESLALLRS
+808 NPDLEQESLVLLRS
-822 SATLSARIEAQNGQP
+822 SATLSARIEQAANSQQ
-837 TLVVRVANTGA
+837 LVVRVANTGA

-871 NGQVVLQ
+871 SGKLVLA

-888 EDARLFR
+888 ENARLFR

-936 DAKAPFQA
+936 DAQGPFKA

-956 VNDIVRAS
+956 VNDAVRAA
-964 EPALPEPPIVTLN
+964 EPSLPEPPIVQLN
-977 HLQQRDLQLAAPS
+977 RLQLTL
-990 PQPLVIT
+990 QPLPVT
-997 HALNL
+997 PAT
-1002 EAHP
+1002 EPQS

>member
-1 MFNRIF
+1 MLK
-7 SLLLACLLLGM
+7 LLLSSLFSALLATILLSGN
-18 PQAHA
+18 ASA
-23 QQMGSAIV
+23 QEMGAAMI
-31 AYEDAGAPRLVTANQ
+31 AYNEEKAPRLLVANQ
-46 SGGSVTLIARGSGE
+46 GAGSVTLLERESGKH
-60 RLKEARFSGDL
+60 LKEARFGGDL
-71 RQLARSDDGTLL
+71 RQLARAEGGNLL
-83 VTDYSGDRLLLLDDD
+83 VTDYSGDRLLLLDED
-98 LDVKKAIPTGHRPY
+98 LDLEKAIPTGHKPY
-112 GVIFDPKRRWFWVT
+112 GVIYDPKRRWFWVT
-126 LFESARL
+126 LFEAGRL
-133 QAYDEDGDLQLDLP
+133 QAYDTNGKLQLDMA

-167 AMTGQIAIYS
+167 AMTGQLAIYDIA
-177 LKNLGKTPTAAAI
+177 KLGSGITGATLP
-190 EKPKLITLAE
+190 KPRLITLAE
-200 THSATPS
+200 TQSATPS

-229 LPHVLWSFSHP
+229 LPHVLWSFDHP

-253 IDLDTETERVDERK
+253 IDLEEEKERVDERK

-314 LSRSGKQN
+314 LSRSGKSN
-322 NNRHRRKKFQGGAK
+322 SNRHRRKKFQGGAK

-347 SPQDLLIDGDHIL
+347 NPRDLLIDGDHIL
-360 VHNAMGQDLTRLSS
+360 VHNVMGQDLTRLNT
-374 GGSGPFARVTVDKPH
+374 GGSGPFARVTVDVPH
-389 LAQLVESDPRPA
+389 FAKLVGSDPRPEP
-401 ALIRGERLFNLGN
+401 LKRGERLFNLGN
-414 TLGSTSANGRF
+414 TAANSRF

-444 FTNKFLMQAHRQKS
+444 FTNRYLMAAHRQKS

-471 MVAGDFIGEYLRMIQ
+471 MVAGDFVGEYLRMTQ
-486 QTQGGMGHDG
+486 QTQGGMGHDT

-501 PVDPARPQPE
+501 TVDPAKPQAE

-534 WLRLDAPRTDPA
+534 WLRLDAPRTDPT
-546 KAPTSHPKEWL
+546 KAPTTHPKEWL
-557 SSASCQNC
+557 NSASCQNC
-565 HQQAFADWSD
+565 HQQAFKDWSE
-575 SNHRLMGNSHPYYKA
+575 SNHRLMGNSHPYYKV
-590 VQALARQTEGKA
+590 VQALARETEGEA
-602 FGQWCQGCHMPQQVM
+602 FGQWCQGCHMPQQVL
-617 TGQTDLPKGSH
+617 TGQTELPKSSN
-628 MLEQGGA
+628 MFEQGGA
-635 SLIKAH
+635 SLIAAH
-641 QAGEAVVEEGTGCL
+641 QKGEPVVEEGTGCV
-655 LCHRITRLED
+655 LCHRITKVED

-685 DAPGGSVRHWLAERQ
+685 DAAGGSLKHWLAERQ

-714 DFYQDAALCKS
+714 DFYRDAALCKS

-745 QNSSFAKAEDP
+745 EKSSFAKAEDP
-756 AARRTCIDCHMNPK
+756 AKRRTCIDCHMNPT
-770 PGNGGALVAGQSTEN
+770 PGNGGAPVAGQSTEN
-785 GTMKARLYRHNF
+785 GTLKERLYRHNF

-808 NPELEQESLALLRS
+808 SPELEQESLALLRS
-822 SATLSARIEAQNGQP
+822 SATLSARIETKTGQQP
-837 TLVVRVANTGA
+837 ELVVRVANTGA

-871 NGQVVLQ
+871 SGRVVLQ
-878 SGQPVDGAVP
+878 SGQPVAGAVP

-936 DAKAPFQA
+936 DAKAPFKA
-944 DIKLNF
+944 DIRLNF

-956 VNDIVRAS
+956 VSDAVRAA
-964 EPALPEPPIVTLN
+964 EPSLPEPPIVLLT
-977 HLQQRDLQLAAPS
+977 RLQLNRLQLTLQPTPNMS
-990 PQPLVIT
+990 VTEPQT
-997 HALNL
+997 
-1002 EAHP
+1002 

>member
-1 MFNRIF
+1 MLK
-7 SLLLACLLLGM
+7 SLLSCLLAGLVLLGM
-18 PQAHA
+18 PLAHA
-23 QQMGSAIV
+23 QQMGSALI
-31 AYEDAGAPRLVTANQ
+31 AYDDASSPRLLTANQ
-46 SGGSVTLIARGSGE
+46 GAGSVTLLARDSGE
-60 RLKEARFSGDL
+60 RIEEAHLGGDL
-71 RQLARSDDGTLL
+71 RQLARAPDGTLL
-83 VTDYSGDRLLLLDDD
+83 VTDYSGDRLLLLGAN
-98 LDVKKAIPTGHRPY
+98 LKLEKAIPTGRRPY
-112 GVIFDPKRRWFWVT
+112 GVIFDPKRGWFWVS
-126 LFESARL
+126 LFEAARL
-133 QAYDEDGDLQLDLP
+133 QAYDLNGTLRLDVA

-167 AMTGQIAIYS
+167 AMTGQLAIYD
-177 LKNLGKTPTAAAI
+177 LGKFKDPLDATALAR
-190 EKPKLITLAE
+190 PRLITLAE

-229 LPHVLWSFSHP
+229 LPHVLWSFDHP

-253 IDLDTETERVDERK
+253 IDLDEEKERVDERK

-314 LSRSGKQN
+314 LSRSGKSN
-322 NNRHRRKKFQGGAK
+322 SNRHRRKKFQGGAK

-347 SPQDLLIDGDHIL
+347 NPRDLLIDGDHIL
-360 VHNAMGQDLTRLSS
+360 VHNVMGQDLTRLAT
-374 GGSGPFARVTVDKPH
+374 GGSGPFARVTVDVPH
-389 LAQLVESDPRPA
+389 FARLVEQDPRPA
-401 ALIRGERLFNLGN
+401 ALVRGERLFHLGN
-414 TLGSTSANGRF
+414 TLGNTSANGRF

-444 FTNKFLMQAHRQKS
+444 FTNRFLMQAHRQASK
-458 RDNAINGHANLAN
+458 DNAINGHANLTN
-471 MVAGDFIGEYLRMIQ
+471 MVAGDFIGEYLRMVQ

-496 RDGAE
+496 RDGADT
-501 PVDPARPQPE
+501 VDPAHPQPE
-511 VKAMMEDLHAFVTAD
+511 VRAMMEDLHAFVTAD

-534 WLRLDAPRTDPA
+534 WLRLDAPRQDPA
-546 KAPTSHPKEWL
+546 KVPTTHPKEWL
-557 SSASCQNC
+557 NSASCQNC
-565 HQQAFADWSD
+565 HAQAFADWSD

-590 VQALARQTEGKA
+590 VQALARQTEGEA
-602 FGQWCQGCHMPQQVM
+602 FGQWCQGCHMPQQVLN
-617 TGQTDLPKGSH
+617 GQTDLPKGSH
-628 MLEQGGA
+628 MLERGGA
-635 SLIKAH
+635 SLIEAH
-641 QAGEAVVEEGTGCL
+641 RAGEPVVEEGTGCV

-685 DAPGGSVRHWLAERQ
+685 DAPGGSARHWLAERQ

-745 QNSSFAKAEDP
+745 QNSSFARAEDP
-756 AARRTCIDCHMNPK
+756 ARRRSCIDCHMNPT
-770 PGNGGALVAGQSTEN
+770 PGKGGDAVAGQSTEN
-785 GTMKARLYRHNF
+785 GTMKSRLYRHNF

-808 NPELEQESLALLRS
+808 NPDLEQESLALLRS
-822 SATLSARIEAQNGQP
+822 SAALSARIEQDAGQQA
-837 TLVVRVANTGA
+837 LVVRVTNVGA

-864 ELTVTDA
+864 ELTLADA
-871 NGQVVLQ
+871 EGNIVLR
-878 SGQPVDGAVP
+878 SGQPVNGAVP

-895 KVFGDAEGKPVG
+895 KVFGDADGKPVG

-913 AKLLEDTRIPA
+913 AKLLADTRIPA

-929 EAWPLPA
+929 ESWPLPA
-936 DAKAPFQA
+936 DARGPFSA
-944 DIKLNF
+944 DIRLNF

-956 VNDIVRAS
+956 VNDIVRAT
-964 EPALPEPPIVTLN
+964 EPQLPEPPIVLLN
-977 HLQQRDLQLAAPS
+977 RLQLTQLQPTPS
-990 PQPLVIT
+990 SPDMEP
-997 HALNL
+997 
-1002 EAHP
+1002 ER